1 MDAIDVLRVK
11 DSVENPD
18 VHSDTDV
25 VSTHAYTSI
34 FGSNLTQEDLT
45 KEGIFRKSGSVLRQS
60 ELKDLISAGI
70 TVDLTA
76 NRFTVHDCCSVLK
89 KFCSEL
95 PEPLITESLFP
106 LFKHISQLSRQ
117 SLSPNHS
124 QHNDKKLTALQL
136 FTTTAR
142 KHISQLSRQSLSPN
156 HSQHNDK
163 KLTALQ
169 LFDNNYGRGLSVD
182 DELNN
187 RNKLFHEVLSRCLA
201 YSRDS
206 NPCEK

>member
-11 DSVENPD
+11 DSQLLGQLIRSHLSFIIDSNFDFDSIEPKVTKRKANQTY
-18 VHSDTDV
+18 S
-25 VSTHAYTSI
+25 SSI

-136 FTTTAR
+136 FVLLMPAPNR
-142 KHISQLSRQSLSPN
+142 QLL
-156 HSQHNDK
+156 
-163 KLTALQ
+163 L
-169 LFDNNYGRGLSVD
+169 
-182 DELNN
+182 
-187 RNKLFHEVLSRCLA
+187 
-201 YSRDS
+201 
-206 NPCEK
+206 